1 MGCVTY
7 SRCER
12 APQWNPCSTCARA
25 YSTVEISSCV
35 LSRLLANFD
44 QVWTLRFTPGKTAMY
59 KDLASRVLCCVVLHG
74 ISQMQ
79 CLPLASDVLL
89 LSCGHDSARIRY
101 VSSCVEGCAAAY
113 RCQGLCGKLWRSCE
127 HTRPN
132 VSHEGPEEGRDGGE
146 G

>member
-1 MGCVTY
+1 M
-7 SRCER
+7 
-12 APQWNPCSTCARA
+12 
-25 YSTVEISSCV
+25 

-44 QVWTLRFTPGKTAMY
+44 QVWTLRFTPGKSAMY
-59 KDLASRVLCCVVLHG
+59 KDCVVLRG
-74 ISQMQ
+74 ISQLQ

-101 VSSCVEGCAAAY
+101 VSSCVEGCAAVY

-132 VSHEGPEEGRDGGE
+132 VSHEGPEEGRDAGE

>member
-1 MGCVTY
+1 M
-7 SRCER
+7 
-12 APQWNPCSTCARA
+12 
-25 YSTVEISSCV
+25 

-44 QVWTLRFTPGKTAMY
+44 QVWTLRFTPGKSAMY
-59 KDLASRVLCCVVLHG
+59 KDCVV
-74 ISQMQ
+74 
-79 CLPLASDVLL
+79 PLASDVLL

-101 VSSCVEGCAAAY
+101 VSSCVEGCAAVY

-132 VSHEGPEEGRDGGE
+132 VSHEGPEEGRDSGE